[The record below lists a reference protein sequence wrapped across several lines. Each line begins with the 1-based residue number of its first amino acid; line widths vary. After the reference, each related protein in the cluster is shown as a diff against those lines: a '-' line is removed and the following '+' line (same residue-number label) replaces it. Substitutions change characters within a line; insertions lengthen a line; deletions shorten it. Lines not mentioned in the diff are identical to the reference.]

1 MVLSFFR
8 KGESGMGHITAEIV
22 SILGDARHSFDV
34 ATGAV
39 LGGDSSEH
47 VADDIASTDERINR
61 TEHALRRELIVHVSV
76 HGAVDIGQ
84 VLGYTLLIK
93 KVERIGDQAKNI
105 FDLATEGV
113 SLAGADD
120 LDEYV
125 SAQQTISAMFAT
137 AAALLLDP
145 DEQAIAEFRAHAE
158 TQRNVHDARIRELL
172 HSDEPGYHAVP
183 RAILHRYLK
192 RIAANL
198 AGIASTVID
207 PMPIAEDADHQQ

>member
-39 LGGDSSEH
+39 LGGDSSAH
-47 VADDIASTDERINR
+47 VAADIASTDERINR

-76 HGAVDIGQ
+76 QGTADIGQ

-105 FDLATEGV
+105 FELATEGV

-120 LDEYV
+120 VDEYV

-137 AAALLLDP
+137 VAALLLEP
-145 DEQAIAEFRAHAE
+145 DEEAIAEFRAQAE
-158 TQRNVHDARIRELL
+158 AQRNLHDARIRELL
-172 HSDEPGYHAVP
+172 HSEEPGHHAVP

-198 AGIASTVID
+198 AGIASTVTEPI
-207 PMPIAEDADHQQ
+207 PIAEDTDRPR